1 MFCESCGHPL
11 NPSDKYCT
19 GCGAPVSRPDSVTTV
34 MQRNDGQETIV
45 AEGESL
51 INGVSESSLSD
62 DHEAT
67 DATPADTSDDGDGT
81 DAQPERINTVG
92 DDMNGTNG
100 PDDVDDRNND
110 DNQNGA
116 RRRRLRIAVGI
127 VAAVVVVILVV
138 VAAVMVVPR
147 LFGGTGGTDS
157 VSDRNVVYYGSSKA
171 TKVRPSTTIV
181 LYGDD
186 GEPLDEYDVTVMDE
200 SGEVTT
206 THVTDGEFTPAEVG
220 AEPGDTYSVI
230 ARDPDG
236 TVLDVPDLDVVEQ
249 QKSPDDGDNKNDEIH
264 DELVVKP
271 ESDEANDSSDSDGPS
286 KNDVQTSNA
295 RRTAYALF
303 YDKVQE
309 LQGQYGEGELST
321 GTRYSDQWAEG
332 LSFVRL
338 LDFNEDGIEEL
349 VVAHCPQGLTIDYNT
364 PGYMDTFTD
373 EFNVEVYQF
382 NSDTSTLDQV
392 YTGPTCFTNGGLI
405 FVNIRADHNGG
416 YAISGVDTKPI
427 SDDADTAVFT
437 ENQYVL
443 ASAEDGTLK
452 SVTLSTETIG
462 MYNQNAEQRYY
473 IDGKAVDEQQFNEQ
487 QDKLGLTDPTAYEL
501 HSTLFNPGI
510 TEDEYSCQKT
520 LDDTKTTVEQIL
532 QGMMHGFD
540 DDGTDDAAN
549 ANETKDTGAWKQA
562 YIDRINQEAND
573 STHGTSGTYMLIDI
587 DGNDIPEV
595 CTLWGSSA
603 EGGSVYSYY
612 QGTVI
617 EQATGQ
623 GFTYIEGEN
632 LFMDSGGHMGSYYAV
647 VYSLKNGQFTEVAKG
662 EYTEEDNDDGSVS
675 FRYRWNGKDVASES
689 EYKNLLNGVYDTSQ
703 AVNPLENAT
712 FNASTSMYTGNGI
725 YDLNGVISAIH
736 SY

>member
-127 VAAVVVVILVV
+127 VAAVVVMILVV

-186 GEPLDEYDVTVMDE
+186 GEPLDKYDVTVMDE

-236 TVLDVPDLDVVEQ
+236 TVLDVPDLDIVEQ
-249 QKSPDDGDNKNDEIH
+249 QKNPDDGDNKNDEIH

-271 ESDEANDSSDSDGPS
+271 ETDEDNDSNDSAGPN

-295 RRTAYALF
+295 HRTAYALF
-303 YDKVQE
+303 YDKIQE
-309 LQGQYGEGELST
+309 LQDQYGEGQTVDGPRADE
-321 GTRYSDQWAEG
+321 QWAEG

-364 PGYMDTFTD
+364 PGYMDTFMG

-392 YTGPTCFTNGGLI
+392 YAGPTCFTNGGLI

-416 YAISGVDTKPI
+416 YAISGVDNKPI

-462 MYNQNAEQRYY
+462 MYTQNAEQRYY

-501 HSTLFNPGI
+501 HSTLYNPGF

-540 DDGTDDAAN
+540 DGTVDSAN
-549 ANETKDTGAWKQA
+549 VNRTKDSEAWKQA

-573 STHGTSGTYMLIDI
+573 SAHGTSGTYMLIDI

-595 CTLWGSSA
+595 YTRWSSEA
-603 EGGSVYSYY
+603 EGGDVYSYA
-612 QGTVI
+612 QGKVI
-617 EQATGQ
+617 EQSIDRS
-623 GFTYIEGEN
+623 GFSYIEGQS
-632 LFMDSGGHMGSYYAV
+632 LFMNYGGVMGNYFNL
-647 VYSLKNGQFTEVAKG
+647 VYSIENGRFVEVANGQYVEENNNGNWSYRYYWDGKEV
-662 EYTEEDNDDGSVS
+662 
-675 FRYRWNGKDVASES
+675 SES
-689 EYKNLLNGVYDTSQ
+689 EYADTLNDVYDTSQ
-703 AVNPLENAT
+703 AVDPLENAT
-712 FNASTSMYTGNGI
+712 FNASTFTYTGNGI
-725 YDLNGVISAIH
+725 YDLNGIISAIR

>member
-11 NPSDKYCT
+11 NPSDKFCT
-19 GCGAPVSRPDSVTTV
+19 RCGAPVSRPDSVTTG

-51 INGVSESSLSD
+51 TNSVPESSPSD
-62 DHEAT
+62 DYEET
-67 DATPADTSDDGDGT
+67 DATPAGTPDNGDGT
-81 DAQPERINTVG
+81 DTRPERIGTVG
-92 DDMNGTNG
+92 DDLNGTN
-100 PDDVDDRNND
+100 DSDNADDRNND
-110 DNQNGA
+110 DDNQISA
-116 RRRRLRIAVGI
+116 CRLRLAVGI

-138 VAAVMVVPR
+138 VAVVMVVPR
-147 LFGGTGGTDS
+147 LLGGTGGADS
-157 VSDRNVVYYGSSKA
+157 VEDRNVVYYGSSKA

-186 GEPLDEYDVTVMDE
+186 GKPLDKYDVTVMNE

-206 THVTDGEFTPAEVG
+206 THVTDGEFTPTEVG

-249 QKSPDDGDNKNDEIH
+249 QKNPDDGDNKNDEIH

-271 ESDEANDSSDSDGPS
+271 ETDDGNNPNGSDNPGKNDDQTSDS
-286 KNDVQTSNA
+286 

-303 YDKVQE
+303 YDKIQE
-309 LQGQYGEGELST
+309 LQDQYGEGQTVDGPRADE
-321 GTRYSDQWAEG
+321 QWAEG

-364 PGYMDTFTD
+364 PGYMDTFMG

-392 YTGPTCFTNGGLI
+392 YAGPTCFTNGGLI

-416 YAISGVDTKPI
+416 YAISGVDNKPI

-462 MYNQNAEQRYY
+462 MYTQNAEQRYY

-501 HSTLFNPGI
+501 HSTLYNPGF

-540 DDGTDDAAN
+540 DGTVDSAN
-549 ANETKDTGAWKQA
+549 VNRTKDSEAWEQA

-573 STHGTSGTYMLIDI
+573 SAHGTSGTYMLIDI

-595 CTLWGSSA
+595 YTRWSSEA
-603 EGGSVYSYY
+603 EGGDVYSYA
-612 QGTVI
+612 QGKVI
-617 EQATGQ
+617 EQSIDRS
-623 GFTYIEGEN
+623 GFSYIEGQS
-632 LFMDSGGHMGSYYAV
+632 LFMNNGGVMGNYFNL
-647 VYSLKNGQFTEVAKG
+647 VYSIENGRFVEVANGQYVEENNNGNWSYRYYWDGKEV
-662 EYTEEDNDDGSVS
+662 
-675 FRYRWNGKDVASES
+675 SES
-689 EYKNLLNGVYDTSQ
+689 EYADTLNDVYDTSQ
-703 AVNPLENAT
+703 AVDPLENAT
-712 FNASTSMYTGNGI
+712 FNASTFTYTGNGI
-725 YDLNGVISAIH
+725 YDLNGIISAIR

>member
-11 NPSDKYCT
+11 NPSDKFCT

-186 GEPLDEYDVTVMDE
+186 GEPLDKYDVTVMDE

-236 TVLDVPDLDVVEQ
+236 TVLDVPDLDIVEQ
-249 QKSPDDGDNKNDEIH
+249 QKNPDDGDNKNDEIH

-271 ESDEANDSSDSDGPS
+271 ETDEDNDSNDSAGPN

-303 YDKVQE
+303 YDKIQE
-309 LQGQYGEGELST
+309 LQDQYGEGQTVDGPRADE
-321 GTRYSDQWAEG
+321 QWAEG

-364 PGYMDTFTD
+364 PGYMDTFMG

-392 YTGPTCFTNGGLI
+392 YAGPTCFTNGGLI

-416 YAISGVDTKPI
+416 YAISGVDNKPI

-462 MYNQNAEQRYY
+462 MYTQNAEQRYY

-501 HSTLFNPGI
+501 HSTLYNPGF

-540 DDGTDDAAN
+540 DGTVDSAN
-549 ANETKDTGAWKQA
+549 VNRTKDSEAWKQA

-573 STHGTSGTYMLIDI
+573 SAHGTSGTYMLIDI

-595 CTLWGSSA
+595 YTRWSSEA
-603 EGGSVYSYY
+603 EGGDVYSYA
-612 QGTVI
+612 QGKVI
-617 EQATGQ
+617 EQSIDRS
-623 GFTYIEGEN
+623 GFSYIEGQS
-632 LFMDSGGHMGSYYAV
+632 LFMNYGGVMGNYFNL
-647 VYSLKNGQFTEVAKG
+647 VYSIENGRFVEVANGQYVEENNNGNWSYRYYWDGKEV
-662 EYTEEDNDDGSVS
+662 
-675 FRYRWNGKDVASES
+675 SES
-689 EYKNLLNGVYDTSQ
+689 EYADTLNDVYDTSQ
-703 AVNPLENAT
+703 AVDPLENAT
-712 FNASTSMYTGNGI
+712 FNASTFTYTGNGI
-725 YDLNGVISAIH
+725 YDLNGIISAIR

>member
-127 VAAVVVVILVV
+127 VAAVVVMILVV

-186 GEPLDEYDVTVMDE
+186 GEPLDKYDVTVMDE

-236 TVLDVPDLDVVEQ
+236 TVLDVPDLDIVEQ
-249 QKSPDDGDNKNDEIH
+249 QKNPDDGDNKNDEIH

-271 ESDEANDSSDSDGPS
+271 ETDEDNDSNDSAGPN

-303 YDKVQE
+303 YDKIQE
-309 LQGQYGEGELST
+309 LQDQYGEGQTVDGPRADE
-321 GTRYSDQWAEG
+321 QWAEG

-364 PGYMDTFTD
+364 PGYMDTFMG

-392 YTGPTCFTNGGLI
+392 YAGPTCFTNGGLI

-416 YAISGVDTKPI
+416 YAISGVDNKPI

-462 MYNQNAEQRYY
+462 MYTQNAEQRYY

-501 HSTLFNPGI
+501 HSTLYNPGF

-540 DDGTDDAAN
+540 DGTVDSAN
-549 ANETKDTGAWKQA
+549 VNRTKDSEAWKQA

-573 STHGTSGTYMLIDI
+573 SAHGTSGTYMLIDI

-595 CTLWGSSA
+595 YTRWSSEA
-603 EGGSVYSYY
+603 EGGDVYSYA
-612 QGTVI
+612 QGKVI
-617 EQATGQ
+617 EQSIDRS
-623 GFTYIEGEN
+623 GFSYIEGQS
-632 LFMDSGGHMGSYYAV
+632 LFMNYGGVMGNYFNL
-647 VYSLKNGQFTEVAKG
+647 VYSIENGRFVEVANGQYVEENNNGNWSYRYYWDGKEV
-662 EYTEEDNDDGSVS
+662 
-675 FRYRWNGKDVASES
+675 SES
-689 EYKNLLNGVYDTSQ
+689 EYADTLNDVYDTSQ
-703 AVNPLENAT
+703 AVDPLENAT
-712 FNASTSMYTGNGI
+712 FNASTFTYTGNGI
-725 YDLNGVISAIH
+725 YDLNGIISAIR

>member
-127 VAAVVVVILVV
+127 VAAVVVMILVV

-186 GEPLDEYDVTVMDE
+186 GEPLDKYDVTVMDE

-236 TVLDVPDLDVVEQ
+236 TVLDVPDLDIVEQ
-249 QKSPDDGDNKNDEIH
+249 QKNPDDGDNKNDEIH

-271 ESDEANDSSDSDGPS
+271 ETDEDNDSNDSAGPN

-303 YDKVQE
+303 YDKIQE
-309 LQGQYGEGELST
+309 LQDQYGEGQTVDGPRADE
-321 GTRYSDQWAEG
+321 QWAEG

-416 YAISGVDTKPI
+416 YAISGVDNKPI

-452 SVTLSTETIG
+452 SVILSTETIG
-462 MYNQNAEQRYY
+462 MYTQNAEQRYY

-540 DDGTDDAAN
+540 DGTVDSAN
-549 ANETKDTGAWKQA
+549 VNRTKDSEAWKQA

-573 STHGTSGTYMLIDI
+573 SAHGTSGTYMLIDI

-595 CTLWGSSA
+595 YTRWSSEA
-603 EGGSVYSYY
+603 EGGDVYSYA
-612 QGTVI
+612 QGKVI
-617 EQATGQ
+617 EQSIDRS
-623 GFTYIEGEN
+623 GFSYIEGQS
-632 LFMDSGGHMGSYYAV
+632 LFMNYGGVMGNYFNL
-647 VYSLKNGQFTEVAKG
+647 VYSIENGRFVEVANGQYVEENNNGNWSYRYYWDGKEV
-662 EYTEEDNDDGSVS
+662 
-675 FRYRWNGKDVASES
+675 SES
-689 EYKNLLNGVYDTSQ
+689 EYADTLNDVYDTSQ
-703 AVNPLENAT
+703 AVDPLENAT
-712 FNASTSMYTGNGI
+712 FNASTFTYTGNGI
-725 YDLNGVISAIH
+725 YDLNGIISAIR

>member
-1 MFCESCGHPL
+1 M
-11 NPSDKYCT
+11 
-19 GCGAPVSRPDSVTTV
+19 
-34 MQRNDGQETIV
+34 
-45 AEGESL
+45 
-51 INGVSESSLSD
+51 
-62 DHEAT
+62 
-67 DATPADTSDDGDGT
+67 
-81 DAQPERINTVG
+81 
-92 DDMNGTNG
+92 
-100 PDDVDDRNND
+100 
-110 DNQNGA
+110 
-116 RRRRLRIAVGI
+116 
-127 VAAVVVVILVV
+127 
-138 VAAVMVVPR
+138 
-147 LFGGTGGTDS
+147 
-157 VSDRNVVYYGSSKA
+157 
-171 TKVRPSTTIV
+171 
-181 LYGDD
+181 
-186 GEPLDEYDVTVMDE
+186 
-200 SGEVTT
+200 TT

-236 TVLDVPDLDVVEQ
+236 TVLDVPDLDIVEQ
-249 QKSPDDGDNKNDEIH
+249 QKNPDDGDNKNDEIH

-271 ESDEANDSSDSDGPS
+271 ETDEDNDSNDSAGPN

-303 YDKVQE
+303 YDKIQE
-309 LQGQYGEGELST
+309 LQDQYGEGQTVDGPRADE
-321 GTRYSDQWAEG
+321 QWAEG

-364 PGYMDTFTD
+364 PGYMDTFMG

-392 YTGPTCFTNGGLI
+392 YAGPTCFTNGGLI

-416 YAISGVDTKPI
+416 YAISGVDNKPI

-462 MYNQNAEQRYY
+462 MYTQNAEQRYY

-501 HSTLFNPGI
+501 HSTLYNPGF

-540 DDGTDDAAN
+540 DGTVDSAN
-549 ANETKDTGAWKQA
+549 VNRTKDSEAWEQA

-573 STHGTSGTYMLIDI
+573 SAHGTSGTYMLIDI

-595 CTLWGSSA
+595 YTRWSSEA
-603 EGGSVYSYY
+603 EGGDVYSYA
-612 QGTVI
+612 QGKVI
-617 EQATGQ
+617 EQSIDRS
-623 GFTYIEGEN
+623 GFSYIEGQS
-632 LFMDSGGHMGSYYAV
+632 LFMNYGGVMGNYFNL
-647 VYSLKNGQFTEVAKG
+647 VYSIENGRFVEVANGQYVEENNNGNWSYRYYWDGKEV
-662 EYTEEDNDDGSVS
+662 
-675 FRYRWNGKDVASES
+675 SES
-689 EYKNLLNGVYDTSQ
+689 EYADTLNDVYDTSQ
-703 AVNPLENAT
+703 AVDPLENAT
-712 FNASTSMYTGNGI
+712 FNASTFTYTGNGI
-725 YDLNGVISAIH
+725 YDLNGIISAIR

>member
-186 GEPLDEYDVTVMDE
+186 GEPLDKYDVTVMDE

-236 TVLDVPDLDVVEQ
+236 TVLDVPDLDIVEQ
-249 QKSPDDGDNKNDEIH
+249 QKNPDDGDNKNDEIH

-271 ESDEANDSSDSDGPS
+271 ETDEDNDSNDSAGPN

-303 YDKVQE
+303 YDKIQE
-309 LQGQYGEGELST
+309 LQDQYGEGQTVDGPRADE
-321 GTRYSDQWAEG
+321 QWAEG

-364 PGYMDTFTD
+364 PGYMDTFMG

-392 YTGPTCFTNGGLI
+392 YAGPTCFTNGGLI

-416 YAISGVDTKPI
+416 YAISGVDNKPI

-452 SVTLSTETIG
+452 SVILSTETIG
-462 MYNQNAEQRYY
+462 MYTQNAEQRYY

-501 HSTLFNPGI
+501 HSTLYNPGF

-540 DDGTDDAAN
+540 DGTVDSAN
-549 ANETKDTGAWKQA
+549 VNRTKDSEAWKQA

-573 STHGTSGTYMLIDI
+573 SAHGTSGTYMLIDI

-595 CTLWGSSA
+595 YTRWSSEA
-603 EGGSVYSYY
+603 EGGDVYSYA
-612 QGTVI
+612 QGKVI
-617 EQATGQ
+617 EQSIDRS
-623 GFTYIEGEN
+623 GFSYIEGQS
-632 LFMDSGGHMGSYYAV
+632 LFMNYGGVMGNYFNL
-647 VYSLKNGQFTEVAKG
+647 VYSIENGRFVEVANGQYVEENNNGNWSYRYYWDGKEV
-662 EYTEEDNDDGSVS
+662 
-675 FRYRWNGKDVASES
+675 SES
-689 EYKNLLNGVYDTSQ
+689 EYADTLNDVYDTSQ
-703 AVNPLENAT
+703 AVDPLENAT
-712 FNASTSMYTGNGI
+712 FNASTFTYTGNGI
-725 YDLNGVISAIH
+725 YDLNGIISAIR

>member
-186 GEPLDEYDVTVMDE
+186 GEPLDKYDVTVMDE

-271 ESDEANDSSDSDGPS
+271 ESDEANDSSDSAGPN

-303 YDKVQE
+303 YDKIQE
-309 LQGQYGEGELST
+309 LQDQYGEGQTVDGPRADE
-321 GTRYSDQWAEG
+321 QWAEG

-364 PGYMDTFTD
+364 PGYMDTFMG

-392 YTGPTCFTNGGLI
+392 YAGPTCFTNGGLI

-416 YAISGVDTKPI
+416 YAISGVDNKPI

-462 MYNQNAEQRYY
+462 MYTQNAEQRYY

-501 HSTLFNPGI
+501 HSTLYNPGF

-540 DDGTDDAAN
+540 DGTVDSAN
-549 ANETKDTGAWKQA
+549 VNRTKDSEAWKQA

-573 STHGTSGTYMLIDI
+573 SAHGTSGTYMLIDI

-595 CTLWGSSA
+595 YTRWSSEA
-603 EGGSVYSYY
+603 EGGDVYSYA
-612 QGTVI
+612 QGKVI
-617 EQATGQ
+617 EQSIDRS
-623 GFTYIEGEN
+623 GFSYIEGQS
-632 LFMDSGGHMGSYYAV
+632 LFMNYGGVMGNYFNL
-647 VYSLKNGQFTEVAKG
+647 VYSIENGRFVEVANGQYVEENNNGNWSYRYYWDDKEV
-662 EYTEEDNDDGSVS
+662 
-675 FRYRWNGKDVASES
+675 SES
-689 EYKNLLNGVYDTSQ
+689 EYADTLNDVYDTSQ
-703 AVNPLENAT
+703 AVDPLENAT
-712 FNASTSMYTGNGI
+712 FNASTFTYTGNGI
-725 YDLNGVISAIH
+725 YDLNGIISAIR

>member
-11 NPSDKYCT
+11 NPSDKFCT
-19 GCGAPVSRPDSVTTV
+19 GCGAPVSKPDAVTTV

-186 GEPLDEYDVTVMDE
+186 GEPLDKYDVTVMDE

-236 TVLDVPDLDVVEQ
+236 TVLDVPDLDIVEQ
-249 QKSPDDGDNKNDEIH
+249 QKNPDDGDNKNDEIH

-271 ESDEANDSSDSDGPS
+271 ETDEDNDSNDSAGPN

-303 YDKVQE
+303 YDKIQE
-309 LQGQYGEGELST
+309 LQDQYGEGQTVDGPRADE
-321 GTRYSDQWAEG
+321 QWAEG

-364 PGYMDTFTD
+364 PGYMDTFMG

-392 YTGPTCFTNGGLI
+392 YAGPTCFTNGGLI

-416 YAISGVDTKPI
+416 YAISGVDNKPI

-462 MYNQNAEQRYY
+462 MYTQNAEQRYY

-501 HSTLFNPGI
+501 HSTLYNPGF

-540 DDGTDDAAN
+540 DGTVDSAN
-549 ANETKDTGAWKQA
+549 VNRTKDSEAWKQA

-573 STHGTSGTYMLIDI
+573 SAHGTSGTYMLIDI

-595 CTLWGSSA
+595 YTRWSSEA
-603 EGGSVYSYY
+603 EGGDVYSYA
-612 QGTVI
+612 QGKVI
-617 EQATGQ
+617 EQSIDRS
-623 GFTYIEGEN
+623 GFSYIEGQS
-632 LFMDSGGHMGSYYAV
+632 LFMNYGGVMGNYFNL
-647 VYSLKNGQFTEVAKG
+647 VYSIENGRFVEVANGQYVEENNNGNWSYRYYWDGKEV
-662 EYTEEDNDDGSVS
+662 
-675 FRYRWNGKDVASES
+675 SES
-689 EYKNLLNGVYDTSQ
+689 EYADTLNDVYDTSQ
-703 AVNPLENAT
+703 AVDPLENAT
-712 FNASTSMYTGNGI
+712 FNASTFTYTGNGI
-725 YDLNGVISAIH
+725 YDLNGIISAIR

>member
-186 GEPLDEYDVTVMDE
+186 GEPLDKYDVTVMDE

-303 YDKVQE
+303 YDKIQE
-309 LQGQYGEGELST
+309 LQDQYGEGQTVDGPRADE
-321 GTRYSDQWAEG
+321 QWAEG

-364 PGYMDTFTD
+364 PGYMDTFMG

-540 DDGTDDAAN
+540 DGTVDSAN
-549 ANETKDTGAWKQA
+549 VNRTKDSEAWKQA

-573 STHGTSGTYMLIDI
+573 SAHGTSGTYMLIDI

-595 CTLWGSSA
+595 YTRWSSEA
-603 EGGSVYSYY
+603 EGGDVYSYA
-612 QGTVI
+612 QGKVI
-617 EQATGQ
+617 EQSIDRS
-623 GFTYIEGEN
+623 GFSYIEGQS
-632 LFMDSGGHMGSYYAV
+632 LFMNYGGVMGNYFNL
-647 VYSLKNGQFTEVAKG
+647 VYSIENGRFVEVANGQYVEENNNGNWSYRYYWDGKEV
-662 EYTEEDNDDGSVS
+662 
-675 FRYRWNGKDVASES
+675 SES
-689 EYKNLLNGVYDTSQ
+689 EYADTLNDVYDTSQ
-703 AVNPLENAT
+703 AVDPLENAT
-712 FNASTSMYTGNGI
+712 FNASTFTYTGNGI
-725 YDLNGVISAIH
+725 YDLNGIISAIR

>member
-1 MFCESCGHPL
+1 M
-11 NPSDKYCT
+11 
-19 GCGAPVSRPDSVTTV
+19 APMVPTTS
-34 MQRNDGQETIV
+34 T
-45 AEGESL
+45 
-51 INGVSESSLSD
+51 
-62 DHEAT
+62 
-67 DATPADTSDDGDGT
+67 
-81 DAQPERINTVG
+81 RINTVG

-127 VAAVVVVILVV
+127 VATVVVVILVV

-157 VSDRNVVYYGSSKA
+157 VDDRNVVHYGAPK
-171 TKVRPSTTIV
+171 TMKVRLSTTIV
-181 LYGDD
+181 LCGED
-186 GEPLDEYDVTVMDE
+186 GKPLDKYDVTVMDE

-220 AEPGDTYSVI
+220 TEPGDTYSVI

-236 TVLDVPDLDVVEQ
+236 TVLDVPDLDIVEQ
-249 QKSPDDGDNKNDEIH
+249 QKNPDDGDNKTDEIH

-271 ESDEANDSSDSDGPS
+271 ETDEDNDSHDSAGPN

-303 YDKVQE
+303 YDKIQE
-309 LQGQYGEGELST
+309 LQDQYGEGQTVDGPRADE
-321 GTRYSDQWAEG
+321 QWAEG

-364 PGYMDTFTD
+364 PGYMDTFMG

-392 YTGPTCFTNGGLI
+392 YAGPTCFTNGGLI

-416 YAISGVDTKPI
+416 YAISGVDNKPI

-462 MYNQNAEQRYY
+462 MYTQNAEQRYY

-501 HSTLFNPGI
+501 HSTLYNPGF

-562 YIDRINQEAND
+562 YIDRINQEANRRQRHSGSVHPLGQLSGRRQRLLLPPRHGHRTSD
-573 STHGTSGTYMLIDI
+573 WPRIHLYRRREPLYGFRRTHGQLLRCRLFAQEWSVHRSG
-587 DGNDIPEV
+587 
-595 CTLWGSSA
+595 
-603 EGGSVYSYY
+603 
-612 QGTVI
+612 Q
-617 EQATGQ
+617 
-623 GFTYIEGEN
+623 
-632 LFMDSGGHMGSYYAV
+632 
-647 VYSLKNGQFTEVAKG
+647 
-662 EYTEEDNDDGSVS
+662 
-675 FRYRWNGKDVASES
+675 RR
-689 EYKNLLNGVYDTSQ
+689 
-703 AVNPLENAT
+703 
-712 FNASTSMYTGNGI
+712 
-725 YDLNGVISAIH
+725 IH
-736 SY
+736 

>member
-1 MFCESCGHPL
+1 M
-11 NPSDKYCT
+11 
-19 GCGAPVSRPDSVTTV
+19 

-127 VAAVVVVILVV
+127 VAAVVVMILVV

-186 GEPLDEYDVTVMDE
+186 GEPLDKYDVTVMDE

-236 TVLDVPDLDVVEQ
+236 TVLDVPDLDIVEQ
-249 QKSPDDGDNKNDEIH
+249 QKNPDDGDNKNDEIH

-271 ESDEANDSSDSDGPS
+271 ETDEDNDSNDSAGPN

-303 YDKVQE
+303 YDKIQE
-309 LQGQYGEGELST
+309 LQDQYGEGQTVDGPRADE
-321 GTRYSDQWAEG
+321 QWAEG

-364 PGYMDTFTD
+364 PGYMDTFMG

-392 YTGPTCFTNGGLI
+392 YAGPTCFTNGGLI

-416 YAISGVDTKPI
+416 YAISGVDNKPI

-452 SVTLSTETIG
+452 SVILSTETIG
-462 MYNQNAEQRYY
+462 MYTQNAEQRYY

-501 HSTLFNPGI
+501 HSTLYNPGF

-540 DDGTDDAAN
+540 DGTVDSAN
-549 ANETKDTGAWKQA
+549 VNRTKDSEAWKQA

-573 STHGTSGTYMLIDI
+573 SAHGTSGTYMLIDI

-595 CTLWGSSA
+595 YTRWSSEA
-603 EGGSVYSYY
+603 EGGDVYSYA
-612 QGTVI
+612 QGKVI
-617 EQATGQ
+617 EQSIDRS
-623 GFTYIEGEN
+623 GFSYIEGQS
-632 LFMDSGGHMGSYYAV
+632 LFMNYGGVMGNYFNL
-647 VYSLKNGQFTEVAKG
+647 VYSIENGRFVEVANGQYVEENNNGNWSYRYYWDGKEV
-662 EYTEEDNDDGSVS
+662 
-675 FRYRWNGKDVASES
+675 SES
-689 EYKNLLNGVYDTSQ
+689 EYADTLNDVYDTSQ
-703 AVNPLENAT
+703 AVDPLENAT
-712 FNASTSMYTGNGI
+712 FNASTFTYTGNGI
-725 YDLNGVISAIH
+725 YDLNGIISAIR

>member
-11 NPSDKYCT
+11 NPSDKFCT

-127 VAAVVVVILVV
+127 VAAVVVMILVV

-186 GEPLDEYDVTVMDE
+186 GEPLDKYDVTVMDE

-236 TVLDVPDLDVVEQ
+236 TVLDVPDLDIVEQ
-249 QKSPDDGDNKNDEIH
+249 QKNPDDGDNKNDEIH

-271 ESDEANDSSDSDGPS
+271 ETDEDNDSNDSAGPN

-303 YDKVQE
+303 YDKIQE
-309 LQGQYGEGELST
+309 LQDQYGEGQTVDGPRADE
-321 GTRYSDQWAEG
+321 QWAEG

-364 PGYMDTFTD
+364 PGYMDTFMG

-392 YTGPTCFTNGGLI
+392 YAGPTCFTNGGLI

-416 YAISGVDTKPI
+416 YAISGVDNKPI

-462 MYNQNAEQRYY
+462 MYTQNAEQRYY

-501 HSTLFNPGI
+501 HSTLYNPGF

-540 DDGTDDAAN
+540 DGTVDSAN
-549 ANETKDTGAWKQA
+549 VNRTKDSEAWKQA

-573 STHGTSGTYMLIDI
+573 SAHGTSGTYMLIDI

-595 CTLWGSSA
+595 YTRWSSEA
-603 EGGSVYSYY
+603 EGGDVYSYA
-612 QGTVI
+612 QGKVI
-617 EQATGQ
+617 EQSIDRS
-623 GFTYIEGEN
+623 GFSYIEGQS
-632 LFMDSGGHMGSYYAV
+632 LFMNYGGVMGNYFNL
-647 VYSLKNGQFTEVAKG
+647 VYSIENGRFVEVANGQYVEENNNGNWSYRYYWDGKEV
-662 EYTEEDNDDGSVS
+662 
-675 FRYRWNGKDVASES
+675 SES
-689 EYKNLLNGVYDTSQ
+689 EYADTLNDVYDTSQ
-703 AVNPLENAT
+703 AVDPLENAT
-712 FNASTSMYTGNGI
+712 FNASTFTYTGNGI
-725 YDLNGVISAIH
+725 YDLNGIISAIR

>member
-11 NPSDKYCT
+11 NPSDKFCT
-19 GCGAPVSRPDSVTTV
+19 GCGAPVSKPDSVTTV

-186 GEPLDEYDVTVMDE
+186 GEPLDKYDVTVMDE

-236 TVLDVPDLDVVEQ
+236 TVLDVPDLDIVEQ
-249 QKSPDDGDNKNDEIH
+249 QKNPDDGDNKNDEIH

-271 ESDEANDSSDSDGPS
+271 ETDEDNDSNDSAGPN

-303 YDKVQE
+303 YDKIQE
-309 LQGQYGEGELST
+309 LQDQYGEGQTVDGPRADE
-321 GTRYSDQWAEG
+321 QWAEG

-364 PGYMDTFTD
+364 PGYMDTFMG

-392 YTGPTCFTNGGLI
+392 YAGPTCFTNGGLI

-416 YAISGVDTKPI
+416 YAISGVDNKPI

-462 MYNQNAEQRYY
+462 MYTQNAEQRYY

-501 HSTLFNPGI
+501 HSTLYNPGF

-540 DDGTDDAAN
+540 DGTVDSAN
-549 ANETKDTGAWKQA
+549 VNRTKDSEAWKQA

-573 STHGTSGTYMLIDI
+573 SAHGTSGTYMLIDI

-595 CTLWGSSA
+595 YTRWSSEA
-603 EGGSVYSYY
+603 EGGDVYSYA
-612 QGTVI
+612 QGKVI
-617 EQATGQ
+617 EQSIDRS
-623 GFTYIEGEN
+623 GFSYIEGQS
-632 LFMDSGGHMGSYYAV
+632 LFMNYGGVMGNYFNL
-647 VYSLKNGQFTEVAKG
+647 VYSIENGRFVEVANGQYVEENNNGNWSYRYYWDDKEV
-662 EYTEEDNDDGSVS
+662 
-675 FRYRWNGKDVASES
+675 SES
-689 EYKNLLNGVYDTSQ
+689 EYADTLNDVYDTSQ
-703 AVNPLENAT
+703 AVDPLENAT
-712 FNASTSMYTGNGI
+712 FNASTFTYTGNGI
-725 YDLNGVISAIH
+725 YDLNGIISAIR

>member
-11 NPSDKYCT
+11 NPSDKFCT

-127 VAAVVVVILVV
+127 VAAVVVMILVV

-186 GEPLDEYDVTVMDE
+186 GEPLDKYDVTVMDE

-220 AEPGDTYSVI
+220 AEPGDTFSVI

-236 TVLDVPDLDVVEQ
+236 TVLDVPDLDIVEQ
-249 QKSPDDGDNKNDEIH
+249 QKNPDDGDNKNDEIH

-271 ESDEANDSSDSDGPS
+271 ETDEDNDSNDSAGPN

-303 YDKVQE
+303 YDKIQE
-309 LQGQYGEGELST
+309 LQDQYGEGQTVDGPRADE
-321 GTRYSDQWAEG
+321 QWAEG

-364 PGYMDTFTD
+364 PGYMDTFMG

-392 YTGPTCFTNGGLI
+392 YAGPTCFTNGGLI

-416 YAISGVDTKPI
+416 YAISGVDNKPI

-462 MYNQNAEQRYY
+462 MYTQNAEQRYY

-501 HSTLFNPGI
+501 HSTLYNPGF

-540 DDGTDDAAN
+540 DGTVDSAN
-549 ANETKDTGAWKQA
+549 VNRTKDSEAWKQA

-573 STHGTSGTYMLIDI
+573 SAHGTSGTYMLIDI

-595 CTLWGSSA
+595 YTRWSSEA
-603 EGGSVYSYY
+603 EGGDVYSYA
-612 QGTVI
+612 QGKVI
-617 EQATGQ
+617 EQSIDRS
-623 GFTYIEGEN
+623 GFSYIEGQS
-632 LFMDSGGHMGSYYAV
+632 LFMNYGGVMGNYFNL
-647 VYSLKNGQFTEVAKG
+647 VYSIENGRFVEVANGQYVEENNNGNWSYRYYWDGKEV
-662 EYTEEDNDDGSVS
+662 
-675 FRYRWNGKDVASES
+675 SES
-689 EYKNLLNGVYDTSQ
+689 EYADTLNDVYDTSQ
-703 AVNPLENAT
+703 AVDPLENAT
-712 FNASTSMYTGNGI
+712 FNASTFTYTGNGI
-725 YDLNGVISAIH
+725 YDLNGIISAIR

>member
-11 NPSDKYCT
+11 NPSDKFCT

-127 VAAVVVVILVV
+127 VAAVVVMILVV

-236 TVLDVPDLDVVEQ
+236 TVLDVPDLDIVEQ
-249 QKSPDDGDNKNDEIH
+249 QKNPDDGDNKNDEIH

-271 ESDEANDSSDSDGPS
+271 ETDEDNDSNDSAGPN

-303 YDKVQE
+303 YDKIQE
-309 LQGQYGEGELST
+309 LQDQYGEGQTVDGPRADE
-321 GTRYSDQWAEG
+321 QWAEG

-364 PGYMDTFTD
+364 PGYMDTFMG

-392 YTGPTCFTNGGLI
+392 YAGPTCFTNGGLI

-416 YAISGVDTKPI
+416 YAISGVDNKPI

-452 SVTLSTETIG
+452 SVILSTETIG
-462 MYNQNAEQRYY
+462 MYTQNAEQRYY

-501 HSTLFNPGI
+501 HSTLYNPGF

-540 DDGTDDAAN
+540 DGTVDSAN
-549 ANETKDTGAWKQA
+549 VNRTKDSEAWKQA

-573 STHGTSGTYMLIDI
+573 SAHGTSGTYMLIDI

-595 CTLWGSSA
+595 YTRWSSEA
-603 EGGSVYSYY
+603 EGGDVYSYA
-612 QGTVI
+612 QGKVI
-617 EQATGQ
+617 EQSIDRS
-623 GFTYIEGEN
+623 GFSYIEGQS
-632 LFMDSGGHMGSYYAV
+632 LFMNYGGVMGNYFNL
-647 VYSLKNGQFTEVAKG
+647 VYSIENGRFVEVANGQYVEENNNGNWSYRYYWDGKEV
-662 EYTEEDNDDGSVS
+662 
-675 FRYRWNGKDVASES
+675 SES
-689 EYKNLLNGVYDTSQ
+689 EYADTLNDVYDTSQ
-703 AVNPLENAT
+703 AVDPLENAT
-712 FNASTSMYTGNGI
+712 FNASTFTYTGNGI
-725 YDLNGVISAIH
+725 YDLNGIISAIR

>member
-11 NPSDKYCT
+11 NPSDKFCT

-127 VAAVVVVILVV
+127 VAAVVVMILVV

-186 GEPLDEYDVTVMDE
+186 GEPLDKYDVTVMDE

-236 TVLDVPDLDVVEQ
+236 TVLDVPDLDIVEQ
-249 QKSPDDGDNKNDEIH
+249 QKNPDDGDNKNDEIH

-271 ESDEANDSSDSDGPS
+271 ETDEDNDSNDSAGPN

-303 YDKVQE
+303 YDKIQE
-309 LQGQYGEGELST
+309 LQDQYGEGQTVDGPRADE
-321 GTRYSDQWAEG
+321 QWAEG

-364 PGYMDTFTD
+364 PGYMDTFMG

-392 YTGPTCFTNGGLI
+392 YAGPTCFTNGGLI

-416 YAISGVDTKPI
+416 YAISGVDNKPI

-462 MYNQNAEQRYY
+462 MYTQNAEQRYY

-501 HSTLFNPGI
+501 HSTLYNPGF

-540 DDGTDDAAN
+540 DGTVDSAN
-549 ANETKDTGAWKQA
+549 VNRTKDSEAWKQA

-573 STHGTSGTYMLIDI
+573 SAHGTSGTYMLIDI

-595 CTLWGSSA
+595 YTRWSSEV
-603 EGGSVYSYY
+603 EGGDVYSYA
-612 QGTVI
+612 QGKVI
-617 EQATGQ
+617 EQSIDRS
-623 GFTYIEGEN
+623 GFSYIEGQS
-632 LFMDSGGHMGSYYAV
+632 LFMNYGGVMGNYFNL
-647 VYSLKNGQFTEVAKG
+647 VYSIENGRFVEVANGQYVEENNNGNWSYRYYWDGKEV
-662 EYTEEDNDDGSVS
+662 
-675 FRYRWNGKDVASES
+675 SES
-689 EYKNLLNGVYDTSQ
+689 EYADTLNDVYDTSQ
-703 AVNPLENAT
+703 AVDPLENAT
-712 FNASTSMYTGNGI
+712 FNASTFTYTGNGI
-725 YDLNGVISAIH
+725 YDLNGIISAIR

>member
-11 NPSDKYCT
+11 NPSDKFCT
-19 GCGAPVSRPDSVTTV
+19 GCGAPVSKPDSVTTV

-186 GEPLDEYDVTVMDE
+186 GEPLDKYDVTVMDE

-236 TVLDVPDLDVVEQ
+236 TVLDVPDLDIVEQ
-249 QKSPDDGDNKNDEIH
+249 QKNPDDGDNKNDEIH

-271 ESDEANDSSDSDGPS
+271 ETDEDNDSNDSAGPN

-303 YDKVQE
+303 YDKIQE
-309 LQGQYGEGELST
+309 LQDQYGEGQTVDGPRADE
-321 GTRYSDQWAEG
+321 QWAEG

-364 PGYMDTFTD
+364 PGYMDTFMG

-392 YTGPTCFTNGGLI
+392 YAGPTCFTNGGLI

-416 YAISGVDTKPI
+416 YAISGVDNKPI

-462 MYNQNAEQRYY
+462 MYTQNAEQRYY

-501 HSTLFNPGI
+501 HSTLYNPGF

-540 DDGTDDAAN
+540 DGTVDSAN
-549 ANETKDTGAWKQA
+549 VNRTKDSEAWKQA

-573 STHGTSGTYMLIDI
+573 SAHGTSGTYMLIDI

-595 CTLWGSSA
+595 YTRWSSEA
-603 EGGSVYSYY
+603 EGGDVYSYA
-612 QGTVI
+612 QGKVI
-617 EQATGQ
+617 EQSIDRS
-623 GFTYIEGEN
+623 GFSYIEGQS
-632 LFMDSGGHMGSYYAV
+632 LFMNYGGVMGNYFNL
-647 VYSLKNGQFTEVAKG
+647 VYSIENGRFVEVANGQYVEENNNGNWSYRYYWDGKEV
-662 EYTEEDNDDGSVS
+662 
-675 FRYRWNGKDVASES
+675 SES
-689 EYKNLLNGVYDTSQ
+689 EYADTLNDVYDTSQ
-703 AVNPLENAT
+703 AVDPLENAT
-712 FNASTSMYTGNGI
+712 FNASTFTYTGNGI
-725 YDLNGVISAIH
+725 YDLNGIISAIR

>member
-11 NPSDKYCT
+11 NPSDKFCT
-19 GCGAPVSRPDSVTTV
+19 GCGAPVSKPDSVTTV

-186 GEPLDEYDVTVMDE
+186 GEPLDKYDVTVMDE

-236 TVLDVPDLDVVEQ
+236 TVLDVPDLDIVEQ
-249 QKSPDDGDNKNDEIH
+249 QKNPDDGDNKNDEIH

-271 ESDEANDSSDSDGPS
+271 ETDEDNDSNDSAGPN

-303 YDKVQE
+303 YDKIQE
-309 LQGQYGEGELST
+309 LQDQYGEGQTVDGPRADE
-321 GTRYSDQWAEG
+321 QWAEG

-364 PGYMDTFTD
+364 PGYMDTFMG

-392 YTGPTCFTNGGLI
+392 YAGPTCFTNGGLI

-416 YAISGVDTKPI
+416 YAISGVDNKPI

-443 ASAEDGTLK
+443 TSAEDGTLK
-452 SVTLSTETIG
+452 SVTLSTEIIG
-462 MYNQNAEQRYY
+462 MYTQNAEQRYY

-501 HSTLFNPGI
+501 HSTLYNPGF

-540 DDGTDDAAN
+540 DGTVDSAN
-549 ANETKDTGAWKQA
+549 VNRTKDSEAWKQA

-573 STHGTSGTYMLIDI
+573 SAHGTSGTYMLIDI

-595 CTLWGSSA
+595 YTRWSSEA
-603 EGGSVYSYY
+603 EGGDVYSYA
-612 QGTVI
+612 QGKVI
-617 EQATGQ
+617 EQSIDRS
-623 GFTYIEGEN
+623 GFSYIEGQS
-632 LFMDSGGHMGSYYAV
+632 LFMNYGGVMGNYFNL
-647 VYSLKNGQFTEVAKG
+647 VYSIENGRFVEVANGQYVEENNNGNWSYRYYWDDKEV
-662 EYTEEDNDDGSVS
+662 
-675 FRYRWNGKDVASES
+675 SES
-689 EYKNLLNGVYDTSQ
+689 EYADTLNDVYDTSQ
-703 AVNPLENAT
+703 AVDPLENAT
-712 FNASTSMYTGNGI
+712 FNASTFTYTGNGI
-725 YDLNGVISAIH
+725 YDLNGIISAIR

>member
-11 NPSDKYCT
+11 NPSDKFCT

-127 VAAVVVVILVV
+127 VAAVVVMILVV

-186 GEPLDEYDVTVMDE
+186 GEPLDKYDVTVMDE

-236 TVLDVPDLDVVEQ
+236 TVLDVPDLDIVEQ
-249 QKSPDDGDNKNDEIH
+249 QKNPDDGDNKNDEIH

-271 ESDEANDSSDSDGPS
+271 ETDEDNDSNDSAGPN

-303 YDKVQE
+303 YDKIQE
-309 LQGQYGEGELST
+309 LQDQYGEGQTVDGPRADE
-321 GTRYSDQWAEG
+321 QWAEG

-364 PGYMDTFTD
+364 PGYMDTFMG

-392 YTGPTCFTNGGLI
+392 YAGPTCFTNGGLI

-452 SVTLSTETIG
+452 SVILSTETIG
-462 MYNQNAEQRYY
+462 MYTQNAEQRYY

-501 HSTLFNPGI
+501 HSTLYNPGF

-540 DDGTDDAAN
+540 DGTVDSAN
-549 ANETKDTGAWKQA
+549 VNRTKDSEAWKQA

-573 STHGTSGTYMLIDI
+573 SAHGTSGTYMLIDI

-595 CTLWGSSA
+595 YTRWSSEA
-603 EGGSVYSYY
+603 EGGDVYSYA
-612 QGTVI
+612 QGKVI
-617 EQATGQ
+617 EQSIDRS
-623 GFTYIEGEN
+623 GFSYIEGQS
-632 LFMDSGGHMGSYYAV
+632 LFMNYGGVMGNYFNL
-647 VYSLKNGQFTEVAKG
+647 VYSIENGRFVEVANGQYVEENNNGNWSYRYYWDGKEV
-662 EYTEEDNDDGSVS
+662 
-675 FRYRWNGKDVASES
+675 SES
-689 EYKNLLNGVYDTSQ
+689 EYADTLNDVYDTSQ
-703 AVNPLENAT
+703 AVDPLENAT
-712 FNASTSMYTGNGI
+712 FNASTFTYTGNGI
-725 YDLNGVISAIH
+725 YDLNGIISAIR

>member
-11 NPSDKYCT
+11 NPSDKFCT

-127 VAAVVVVILVV
+127 VAAVVVMILVV

-186 GEPLDEYDVTVMDE
+186 GEPLDKYDVTVMDE

-236 TVLDVPDLDVVEQ
+236 TVLDVPDLDIVEQ
-249 QKSPDDGDNKNDEIH
+249 QKNPDDGDNKNDEIH

-271 ESDEANDSSDSDGPS
+271 ETDEDNDSNDSAGPN

-303 YDKVQE
+303 YDKIQE
-309 LQGQYGEGELST
+309 LQDQYGEGQTVDGPRADE
-321 GTRYSDQWAEG
+321 QWAEG

-364 PGYMDTFTD
+364 PGYMDTFMG

-392 YTGPTCFTNGGLI
+392 YAGPTCFTNGGLI

-416 YAISGVDTKPI
+416 YAISGVDNKPI

-462 MYNQNAEQRYY
+462 MYTQNAEQRYY

-501 HSTLFNPGI
+501 HSTLYNPGF

-532 QGMMHGFD
+532 QGMMHSF
-540 DDGTDDAAN
+540 DDGTVDSAN
-549 ANETKDTGAWKQA
+549 VNRTKDSEAWKQA

-573 STHGTSGTYMLIDI
+573 SAHGTSGTYMLIDI

-595 CTLWGSSA
+595 YTRWSSEA
-603 EGGSVYSYY
+603 EGGDVYSYA
-612 QGTVI
+612 QGKVI
-617 EQATGQ
+617 EQSIDRS
-623 GFTYIEGEN
+623 GFSYIEGQS
-632 LFMDSGGHMGSYYAV
+632 LFMNYGGVMGNYFNL
-647 VYSLKNGQFTEVAKG
+647 VYSIENGRFVEVANGQYVEENNNGNWSYRYYWDGKEV
-662 EYTEEDNDDGSVS
+662 
-675 FRYRWNGKDVASES
+675 SES
-689 EYKNLLNGVYDTSQ
+689 EYADTLNDVYDTSQ
-703 AVNPLENAT
+703 AVDPLENAT
-712 FNASTSMYTGNGI
+712 FNASTFTYTGNGI
-725 YDLNGVISAIH
+725 YDLNGIISAIR

>member
-11 NPSDKYCT
+11 NPSDKFCT

-186 GEPLDEYDVTVMDE
+186 GEPLDKYDVTVMDE

-236 TVLDVPDLDVVEQ
+236 TVLDVPDLDIVEQ
-249 QKSPDDGDNKNDEIH
+249 QKNPDDGDNKNDEIH

-271 ESDEANDSSDSDGPS
+271 ETDEDNDSNDSAGPN

-303 YDKVQE
+303 YDKIQE
-309 LQGQYGEGELST
+309 LQDQYGEGQTVDGPRADE
-321 GTRYSDQWAEG
+321 QWAEG

-364 PGYMDTFTD
+364 PGYMDTFMG

-392 YTGPTCFTNGGLI
+392 YAGPTCFTNGGLI

-416 YAISGVDTKPI
+416 YAISGVDNKPI

-452 SVTLSTETIG
+452 SVILSTETIG
-462 MYNQNAEQRYY
+462 MYTQNAEQRYY

-501 HSTLFNPGI
+501 HSTLYNPGF

-540 DDGTDDAAN
+540 DGTVDSAN
-549 ANETKDTGAWKQA
+549 VNRTKDSEAWKQA

-573 STHGTSGTYMLIDI
+573 SAHGTSGTYMLIDI

-595 CTLWGSSA
+595 YTRWSSEA
-603 EGGSVYSYY
+603 EGGDVYSYA
-612 QGTVI
+612 QGKVI
-617 EQATGQ
+617 EQSIDRS
-623 GFTYIEGEN
+623 GFSYIEGQS
-632 LFMDSGGHMGSYYAV
+632 LFMNYGGVMGNYFNL
-647 VYSLKNGQFTEVAKG
+647 VYSIENGRFVEVANGQYVEENNNGNWSYRYYWDGKEV
-662 EYTEEDNDDGSVS
+662 
-675 FRYRWNGKDVASES
+675 SES
-689 EYKNLLNGVYDTSQ
+689 EYADTLNDVYDTSQ
-703 AVNPLENAT
+703 AVDPLENAT
-712 FNASTSMYTGNGI
+712 FNASTFTYTGNGI
-725 YDLNGVISAIH
+725 YDLNGIISAIR

>member
-11 NPSDKYCT
+11 NPSDKFCT
-19 GCGAPVSRPDSVTTV
+19 KCGTPAPKSVPFPTSLTINEQETTTTGNADAPVAPTSFSGEDEDTTIATANEV
-34 MQRNDGQETIV
+34 QSNEDAASSDTETNTTY
-45 AEGESL
+45 S
-51 INGVSESSLSD
+51 
-62 DHEAT
+62 T
-67 DATPADTSDDGDGT
+67 DVENSGIDIDNGDGT
-81 DAQPERINTVG
+81 DV
-92 DDMNGTNG
+92 
-100 PDDVDDRNND
+100 
-110 DNQNGA
+110 
-116 RRRRLRIAVGI
+116 RRSYRRLVFGI

-186 GEPLDEYDVTVMDE
+186 GEPLDKYDVTVMDE

-236 TVLDVPDLDVVEQ
+236 TVLDVPDLDIVEQ
-249 QKSPDDGDNKNDEIH
+249 QKNPDDGDNKNDEIH

-271 ESDEANDSSDSDGPS
+271 ETDEDNDSNDSAGPN

-303 YDKVQE
+303 YDKIQE
-309 LQGQYGEGELST
+309 LQDQYGEGQTVDGPRADE
-321 GTRYSDQWAEG
+321 QWAEG

-364 PGYMDTFTD
+364 PGYMDTFMG

-392 YTGPTCFTNGGLI
+392 YAGPTCFTNGGLI

-416 YAISGVDTKPI
+416 YAISGVDNKPI

-462 MYNQNAEQRYY
+462 MYTQNAEQRYY

-501 HSTLFNPGI
+501 HSTLYNPGF

-540 DDGTDDAAN
+540 DGTVDSAN
-549 ANETKDTGAWKQA
+549 VNRTKDSEAWKQA

-573 STHGTSGTYMLIDI
+573 SAHGTSGTYMLIDI

-595 CTLWGSSA
+595 YTRWSSEA
-603 EGGSVYSYY
+603 EGGDVYSYA
-612 QGTVI
+612 QGKVI
-617 EQATGQ
+617 EQSIDRS
-623 GFTYIEGEN
+623 GFSYIEGQS
-632 LFMDSGGHMGSYYAV
+632 LFMNYGGVMGNYFNL
-647 VYSLKNGQFTEVAKG
+647 VYSIENGRFVEVANGQYVEENNNGNWSYRYYWDGKEV
-662 EYTEEDNDDGSVS
+662 
-675 FRYRWNGKDVASES
+675 SES
-689 EYKNLLNGVYDTSQ
+689 EYADTLNDVYDTSQ
-703 AVNPLENAT
+703 AVDPLENAT
-712 FNASTSMYTGNGI
+712 FNASTFTYTGNGI
-725 YDLNGVISAIH
+725 YDLNGIISAIR

>member
-11 NPSDKYCT
+11 NPSDKFCT

-127 VAAVVVVILVV
+127 VAAVVVMILVV

-186 GEPLDEYDVTVMDE
+186 GEPLDKYDVTVMDE

-236 TVLDVPDLDVVEQ
+236 TVLDVPDLDIVEQ
-249 QKSPDDGDNKNDEIH
+249 QKNPDDGDNKNDEIH

-271 ESDEANDSSDSDGPS
+271 ETDEDNDSNDSAGPN

-303 YDKVQE
+303 YDKIQE
-309 LQGQYGEGELST
+309 LQDQYGEGQTVDGPRADE
-321 GTRYSDQWAEG
+321 QWAEG

-364 PGYMDTFTD
+364 PGYMDTFMG

-392 YTGPTCFTNGGLI
+392 YAGPTCFTNGGLI

-416 YAISGVDTKPI
+416 YAISGVDNKPI

-452 SVTLSTETIG
+452 SVILSTETIG
-462 MYNQNAEQRYY
+462 MYTQNAEQRYY

-501 HSTLFNPGI
+501 HSTLYNPGF

-540 DDGTDDAAN
+540 DGTVDSAN
-549 ANETKDTGAWKQA
+549 VNRTKDSEAWKQA

-573 STHGTSGTYMLIDI
+573 SAHGTSGTYMLIDI

-595 CTLWGSSA
+595 YTRWSSEA
-603 EGGSVYSYY
+603 EGGDVYSYA
-612 QGTVI
+612 QGKVI
-617 EQATGQ
+617 EQSIDRS
-623 GFTYIEGEN
+623 GFSYIEGQS
-632 LFMDSGGHMGSYYAV
+632 LFMNYGGVMGNYFNL
-647 VYSLKNGQFTEVAKG
+647 VYSIENGRFVEVANGQYVEENNNGNWSYRYYWDGKEV
-662 EYTEEDNDDGSVS
+662 
-675 FRYRWNGKDVASES
+675 SES
-689 EYKNLLNGVYDTSQ
+689 EYADTLNDVYDTSQ
-703 AVNPLENAT
+703 AVDPLENAT
-712 FNASTSMYTGNGI
+712 FNASTFTYTGNGI
-725 YDLNGVISAIH
+725 YDLNGIISAIR